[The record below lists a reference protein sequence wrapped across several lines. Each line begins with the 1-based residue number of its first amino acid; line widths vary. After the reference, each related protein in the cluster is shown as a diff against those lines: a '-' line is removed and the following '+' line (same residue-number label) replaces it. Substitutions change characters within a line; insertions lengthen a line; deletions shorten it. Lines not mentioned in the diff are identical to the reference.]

1 MTDPIEKWKEEFE
14 RWFDSHTNK
23 NYGVAYYVGIDGK
36 YCFSDI
42 EMAWQ
47 SFLAA
52 RRSTPV
58 VELPK
63 PEKTDHTDV
72 AFYVQKVFEALTAA
86 GINYR
91 IKGE

>member
-1 MTDPIEKWKEEFE
+1 MTEPIEKWKEEFTNE
-14 RWFDSHTNK
+14 EEIEFHKVWDSIFDAG
-23 NYGVAYYVGIDGK
+23 YREAYIIARK
-36 YCFSDI
+36 CWI
-42 EMAWQ
+42 
-47 SFLAA
+47 AA
-52 RRSTPV
+52 KRSTPV
-58 VELPK
+58 VELPM